1 MSEKYEFIVI
11 EKIGVVSGK
20 KMFKVEGSSAPW
32 SGTPTEAIRVHKVLK
47 AGYEEMLRE
56 QEREEKR
63 AKERAEREEKRKERM
78 NVK

>member
-1 MSEKYEFIVI
+1 MSDETEFLVV

-20 KMFKVEGSSAPW
+20 KMFKVEGSTAPW
-32 SGTPTEAIRVHKVLK
+32 SGTPAEAIRVHKVLK
-47 AGYEEMLRE
+47 ADYEEMLKE

-78 NVK
+78 NAK

>member
-1 MSEKYEFIVI
+1 MSDEIEFPVI

-32 SGTPTEAIRVHKVLK
+32 SGTPAEAIRVHKVLK
-47 AGYEEMLRE
+47 AGYEEMLKER
-56 QEREEKR
+56 EREEKR
-63 AKERAEREEKRKERM
+63 AKERAEREEKRKEKV